1 MALIFFDR
9 SPEPGEAIQQI
20 AAFASKARK
29 HKHSIVSLEQ
39 DTEQVPDQFLKKA
52 LNLAVDGTDL
62 QTIRTMMELEIT
74 QKEHHGEEEAKVY
87 ESAGG
92 YSPTTGI
99 IGAVLGLIQV
109 MKHLE
114 NIEEVDRGIAMAF
127 VATWRPR
134 ISSFCPAQTSCGR
147 ASTRPFRFES

>member
-20 AAFASKARK
+20 TAFASKARK
-29 HKHSIVSLEQ
+29 HGIVSLEQ
-39 DTEQVPDQFLKKA
+39 DAEQVPDQFLKKA
-52 LNLAVDGTDL
+52 LNLAVDGTDP
-62 QTIRTMMELEIT
+62 QTIHTMMELEIT

-134 ISSFCPAQTSCGR
+134 ISSFCQPPTSCGR